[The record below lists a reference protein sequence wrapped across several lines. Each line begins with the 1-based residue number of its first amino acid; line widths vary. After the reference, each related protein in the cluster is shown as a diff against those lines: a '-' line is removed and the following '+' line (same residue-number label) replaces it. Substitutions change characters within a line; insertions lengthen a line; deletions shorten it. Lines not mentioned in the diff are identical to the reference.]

1 MRVHKHVFV
10 MQYFLS
16 LCIFLLMTVPGS
28 LSAQEE
34 PVIDVL
40 TDGGEVHIILRSTP
54 PQTAGFNAYRRGP
67 DDRNYLPLTSSTVR
81 PVADP
86 YQAYDLFRRDAD
98 WLGRKFDTTDP
109 VRLWRKIEINRN
121 YAQAY
126 SLISPGLRMAL
137 GRSLIDRSVE
147 SGETYRYRIV
157 LLDRR
162 GDEIDTVNS
171 RIRIEPPDP
180 VEPPDSVTAVSDRDQ
195 FDIRWNYDEYRESR
209 GDTTV
214 GFHIYRRAAGEKPR
228 RINEAP
234 VLRVEDYL
242 NYFDSAAR
250 EDVSYQY
257 GVQAVDIIGRV
268 SDIVY
273 SEPVRITDTTPP
285 LVPMGLTALDRD
297 DGVLLIWNIS
307 PEGDVRSY
315 NVYRSTSV
323 EGKYAMIN
331 SAPVPFDDPRFTDTD
346 LIRGQAWFYQVTA
359 MDAAGNESPPCGAVT
374 IIPQDTEAPGA
385 VEGLSHTVDPDD
397 MLVRLQWDPNPEPDI
412 KGYFVYRAE
421 GKKSMMRITSM
432 PIDAADDPRFE
443 DSGFREKGLLPGRE
457 YRYAV
462 SAVDTSNNESERT
475 EIRLEM
481 PDNEAPREVFS
492 FSARSTRDGEVEL
505 RWQPSLSRD
514 LELHR
519 IYRRTEKSAA
529 QIIAELPADQTE
541 YLDCEVERGGS
552 YRYHVVEVDGAGNAS
567 GPSRTRQVIP
577 VDSTDPGP
585 PRNLQAVKE
594 GGRVHVTWEAP
605 DDTDLIGYR
614 VYRAAYS
621 GAKLRQVSEEP
632 VTETEY
638 SLRFTSDAA
647 VYTVRALDSSGN
659 EGPGESVQLKEGR

>member
-1 MRVHKHVFV
+1 MRVHTHIFV
-10 MQYFLS
+10 MKYFLP
-16 LCIFLLMTVPGS
+16 LCIFLLLAVPGI
-28 LSAQEE
+28 LSAQEK

-54 PQTAGFNAYRRGP
+54 PQTSGFNAYRRGP

-86 YQAYDLFRRDAD
+86 YQAYDLFRRDAA
-98 WLGRKFDTTDP
+98 WLARKFDTTDP
-109 VRLWRKIEINRN
+109 VRLWRKIGINRN

-137 GRSLIDRSVE
+137 GRTLIDRSVE
-147 SGETYRYRIV
+147 PGEMYRYRIV

-162 GDEIDTVNS
+162 GDEIDTINS
-171 RIRIEPPDP
+171 RIRVEQPDP

-195 FDIRWNYDEYRESR
+195 FDIRWEYDEYRGRS
-209 GDTTV
+209 GDNTV
-214 GFHIYRRAAGEKPR
+214 GFHIYRREAGGQPR

-242 NYFDSAAR
+242 NYFDSGAR
-250 EDVSYQY
+250 ERVTYQY

-268 SDIVY
+268 SNIVY

-285 LVPMGLTALDRD
+285 LVPMGLTAVDRD

-323 EGKYAMIN
+323 EGEYSRIN
-331 SAPVPFDDPRFTDTD
+331 SDPVPFDDPRFTDTD
-346 LIRGQAWFYQVTA
+346 LIRGKAWFYQVTA
-359 MDAAGNESPPCGAVT
+359 MDATGNESPPCGAVT

-421 GKKSMMRITSM
+421 GEKSMMRITSM
-432 PIDAADDPRFE
+432 PIEAADAPRFE

-475 EIRLEM
+475 EVRLEM

-519 IYRRTEKSAA
+519 IYRQMEKGAA
-529 QIIAELPADQTE
+529 QIIAELPADQTD
-541 YLDCEVERGGS
+541 YLDDGVERGRS
-552 YRYHVVEVDGAGNAS
+552 YSYYVVEVDAAENAS
-567 GPSRTRQVIP
+567 GPSRTREVIP
-577 VDSTDPGP
+577 IDSTDPGP

-594 GGRVHVTWEAP
+594 GSRIRVTWESP
-605 DDTDLIGYR
+605 DETDLVGYR
-614 VYRAAYS
+614 VYRADYP
-621 GAKLRQVSEEP
+621 GAKLRQISEEP

-638 SLRFTSDAA
+638 SLRFTSEAA
-647 VYTVRALDSSGN
+647 EYTVRALDSSGN